1 MVHEQA
7 MSTAFVK
14 VGAGLFEERI
24 NVKFEIEF
32 LGAQLR
38 RVFDKSS
45 GWSVG
50 SFLLY
55 LCGISIWVIRVLIFA
70 AIALVGEI
78 AEELAGLCLDT
89 VDTACP
95 NLDATI
101 KRGRRALEVDRVVYV
116 VAQNFHVR
124 KIVNEG
130 IEPRVCGIDFLW

>member
-130 IEPRVCGIDFLW
+130 IEPRVCGIDFL

>member
-1 MVHEQA
+1 MIHEQA
-7 MSTAFVK
+7 VSTAFIK

-38 RVFDKSS
+38 RVFDESS
-45 GWSVG
+45 SWSVG

-55 LCGISIWVIRVLIFA
+55 LGGIGIWVIGVLIFV

-78 AEELAGLCLDT
+78 AKELAGLCLDT

-101 KRGRRALEVDRVVYV
+101 KRGRRALEVDGVVYII
-116 VAQNFHVR
+116 AQDFHIR

-130 IEPRVCGIDFLW
+130 IEPRVCGINFLS

>member
-101 KRGRRALEVDRVVYV
+101 KRGRGALEVDRVVYI

-130 IEPRVCGIDFLW
+130 IEPRVCGIDFL

>member
-1 MVHEQA
+1 MIHEQA
-7 MSTAFVK
+7 MSAAFVK

-38 RVFDKSS
+38 RVFDESS
-45 GWSVG
+45 SWSVG
-50 SFLLY
+50 SFLPY
-55 LCGISIWVIRVLIFA
+55 LCGIGIWVIRVLIFVA
-70 AIALVGEI
+70 FTLVGEI

-89 VDTACP
+89 VNTACP
-95 NLDATI
+95 DLDTSI
-101 KRGRRALEVDRVVYV
+101 KRGRRALEVDRVVYI

-130 IEPRVCGIDFLW
+130 IEPRVCGINFL